1 MSPLLPCKD
10 LLSPSKVSHQDLASV
25 PHVKDL
31 DGSVRRAGGQ
41 SSAVVV
47 HLGVVLPRTHTY
59 THTSLIGCDGIK
71 LVLEEEVQPSLDFL
85 DIVQ

>member
-1 MSPLLPCKD
+1 MSPLLPCED

-47 HLGVVLPRTHTY
+47 HLGVVLPRTQDTR
-59 THTSLIGCDGIK
+59 THTHKSLIGCDGIK
-71 LVLEEEVQPSLDFL
+71 L
-85 DIVQ
+85 